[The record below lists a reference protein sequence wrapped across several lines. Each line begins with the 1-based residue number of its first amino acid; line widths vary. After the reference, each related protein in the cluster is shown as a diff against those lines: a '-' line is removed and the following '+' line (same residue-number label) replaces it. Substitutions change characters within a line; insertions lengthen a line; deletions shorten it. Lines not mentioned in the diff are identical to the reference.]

1 MISKVIIK
9 KSKFSQNIQLLPNY
23 GKQYFLNIQLLSLT
37 TDNNKRTFVQK
48 LQRYA
53 SYTNIFK

>member
-9 KSKFSQNIQLLPNY
+9 KSKFSQKIQITYY